1 MFTFQQRL
9 HILYKRLEK
18 VVTSTHR
25 NISRTER
32 AKYAVA
38 ADICIDVLKRESEGI
53 KVVKELVAKNVQ
65 GENILY
71 NLCSQSKNGYDDK
84 SKI

>member
-1 MFTFQQRL
+1 M
-9 HILYKRLEK
+9 
-18 VVTSTHR
+18 
-25 NISRTER
+25 TER
-32 AKYAVA
+32 AKYAQVA
-38 ADICIDVLKRESEGI
+38 ADICIDVLKLESEGI
-53 KVVKELVAKNVQ
+53 KAVKELVAKNVQ